1 MKKENL
7 LMAFSD
13 IGVVSSIW
21 KAIPELAQDFNLK
34 IYAKDTLA
42 YKKLSECFSPEELKK
57 YNIIPYK
64 QMPIIDAYK
73 IVRNENPAAVI
84 TGLSNA
90 HKKTKSGSGMQQQ
103 EYKADFAFADAAS
116 RLKKINIGISEAAY
130 LSPYLIRY
138 RLNSSRRGPETMIVA
153 SHQMKKFL
161 KDTGLIAMN
170 KIHVL
175 PMPRYEEASD
185 IKNSPRLEEV
195 RNRLYT
201 LNNVQSGDFCI
212 VYSSSCS
219 PKTDLEAAKLL
230 NNSIKDMPQVKVL
243 FAFHPKDS
251 AETRQALLAAVSGSR
266 EFDKGGENPLLAYT
280 AMGKGTRRL
289 IAGVRTSVLFDAV
302 LTGSNV
308 ISLNPRHE
316 KSMRSPTA
324 ELGLAPEISDIGN
337 LKKTITDI
345 SSGIFPQNSLSIPQ
359 TYKGENAARK
369 FARGLA
375 KIIEEES
382 SPARHIVNINAVGRE

>member
-1 MKKENL
+1 
-7 LMAFSD
+7 
-13 IGVVSSIW
+13 
-21 KAIPELAQDFNLK
+21 
-34 IYAKDTLA
+34 
-42 YKKLSECFSPEELKK
+42 
-57 YNIIPYK
+57 
-64 QMPIIDAYK
+64 
-73 IVRNENPAAVI
+73 
-84 TGLSNA
+84 
-90 HKKTKSGSGMQQQ
+90 
-103 EYKADFAFADAAS
+103 
-116 RLKKINIGISEAAY
+116 
-130 LSPYLIRY
+130 
-138 RLNSSRRGPETMIVA
+138 MIVA

-201 LNNVQSGDFCI
+201 LNNIKNGDFCI

-289 IAGVRTSVLFDAV
+289 IAGVRTSVLFDTV

-308 ISLNPRHE
+308 ISLNPLHE

-324 ELGLAPEISDIGN
+324 ELGLAPEISDTGN